1 MKIICQKCSAVN
13 PSGARKCHN
22 CGKNL
27 HTMKTPLTSAKWL
40 LLGVVV
46 IAASMLVSCGG
57 TFSLRPDGTFA
68 YTTPEL
74 IRPDTRSAK

>member
-1 MKIICQKCSAVN
+1 
-13 PSGARKCHN
+13 
-22 CGKNL
+22 
-27 HTMKTPLTSAKWL
+27 MKTPLTSAKWL